1 VLQPGITRLQ
11 DAPDFPSAGPIL
23 IITDGLCDRIRIQRD
38 HAFLIPAGAVLPFPP
53 RGPVFRF
60 S

>member
-1 VLQPGITRLQ
+1 V
-11 DAPDFPSAGPIL
+11 
-23 IITDGLCDRIRIQRD
+23 ITDGWCDRVRIERE
-38 HAFLIPAGAVLPFPP
+38 HAFLIPAGAVLPFAP